1 MNTTK
6 RLILAAASALGLAVV
21 AAGPA
26 AAGMTVNHTEPLTG
40 R

>member
-1 MNTTK
+1 MSTMK
-6 RLILAAASALGLAVV
+6 RLLLAAASALGLAV
-21 AAGPA
+21 AAASPV